1 MGIFKALSATVTF
14 LMYQQGI
21 NQSELARRSGLRPA
35 QISRYLSREV
45 EPKLP
50 QIDRLAQGLGLKLST
65 FFLVSEQM
73 SQLEKFIE
81 HRPEGIR
88 LGTDDPAFQ
97 HLLQS
102 AMEARKALGHG
113 AGAGEG
119 EAAGAGANDD
129 AEESGAER
137 DTVAILFE
145 AQRLIQRGQRLTLEA
160 LQQLT
165 AAPPGGG

>member
-14 LMYQQGI
+14 LMHRQGI

-50 QIDRLAQGLGLKLST
+50 QIDRLASGLGLRLST

-73 SQLEKFIE
+73 ARLEKFIE
-81 HRPEGIR
+81 HRPAGIR
-88 LGTDDPAFQ
+88 LTTDDPAFE
-97 HLLQS
+97 HLL
-102 AMEARKALGHG
+102 AAALEARAALGP
-113 AGAGEG
+113 AGGQSEGDDPDGDGGGGGGGGE
-119 EAAGAGANDD
+119 ED
-129 AEESGAER
+129 A
-137 DTVAILFE
+137 VAILFE

-165 AAPPGGG
+165 APSAEGR

>member
-1 MGIFKALSATVTF
+1 MGIFKAFSATVTF
-14 LMYQQGI
+14 LMHRQGI

-35 QISRYLSREV
+35 QVSRYLSGEV

-50 QIDRLAQGLGLKLST
+50 QIDRLARGLGLKLST

-73 SQLEKFIE
+73 ARLEKFIE

-97 HLLQS
+97 HLLAS
-102 AMEARKALGHG
+102 ALEARAALGTTGTAAEG
-113 AGAGEG
+113 APEGDGPHAGG
-119 EAAGAGANDD
+119 
-129 AEESGAER
+129 ER
-137 DTVAILFE
+137 DAVANLFE
-145 AQRLIQRGQRLTLEA
+145 AQRLIQLGQRRTLEA

-165 AAPPGGG
+165 AAPPPAGS